1 VGTDIFLD
9 SYKHM
14 DMVMTRLEELVKEKQ
29 KEIAASV
36 KKVVHGA
43 TGEIFRM
50 VDEEVEEQRYNI
62 CLECEEFREVTKQCK
77 ICNCFMPMKV
87 KFEKTECP
95 KDYWPKE

>member
-1 VGTDIFLD
+1 MESDNFLD
-9 SYKHM
+9 TYKHM
-14 DMVMTRLEELVKEKQ
+14 GMVVMTRLEELVKEKQ

-43 TGEIFRM
+43 TGEIFVM
-50 VDEEVEEQRYNI
+50 LNEEESEQRYNI
-62 CLECEEFREVTKQCK
+62 CLECEEFREMTKQCK

-95 KDYWPKE
+95 KDYWK